1 MRPTI
6 NIDNYEE
13 IMFQLLEGDFDEQT
27 CNDLL
32 QQIEKDELFK
42 FEWEAWQ
49 KTRFVDPIENYL
61 VESRELETTIIQIA
75 EPEKRHRKLIFY
87 FSAAAT
93 FLLLIST
100 LFLLTADFNSK
111 SGKDFAKTDVQL
123 YTLDK
128 NAIASVKPT
137 VEPIMKQ
144 ESKLP
149 TKQRKVIETV
159 SVSEIIKPVES
170 IENTIAE
177 IRIHKDSVPIKTVV
191 LAKTEEKKTHY
202 KVTIETT
209 QLADISQLNNELAQN
224 RKGKIG
230 QILTNP
236 KLLFQRKLNGEPD
249 RIILLGDV
257 NSYLCINLNYT
268 EK

>member
-27 CNDLL
+27 RNDLL
-32 QQIEKDELFK
+32 TQIEEDELFK

-49 KTRFVDPIENYL
+49 KTRFSDPIENYL
-61 VESRELETTIIQIA
+61 DESRDLEASIIQIA
-75 EPEKRHRKLIFY
+75 EPEKHHRKLIFY
-87 FSAAAT
+87 ISAAAT
-93 FLLLIST
+93 LFLLIST

-111 SGKDFAKTDVQL
+111 SAKDFAKIKVKIITPDRIG
-123 YTLDK
+123 
-128 NAIASVKPT
+128 IASVKPT
-137 VEPIMKQ
+137 VEPVIKH
-144 ESKLP
+144 ESKIP
-149 TKQRKVIETV
+149 AKQRKMIE
-159 SVSEIIKPVES
+159 SISISEIKTPVEQT
-170 IENTIAE
+170 ENLVAE
-177 IRIHKDSVPIKTVV
+177 VMILKDSLPVKAIV
-191 LAKTEEKKTHY
+191 LAKIEEKKPRY

-209 QLADISQLNNELAQN
+209 LIADINQKNNEFAQN

>member
-49 KTRFVDPIENYL
+49 KTRFSDPIENYL

-111 SGKDFAKTDVQL
+111 SGKDFAKTAIQII
-123 YTLDK
+123 TPDK

-137 VEPIMKQ
+137 VEPIIMQ

-149 TKQRKVIETV
+149 TKQRKMIEPI
-159 SVSEIIKPVES
+159 SISEINNPVEQTKNS
-170 IENTIAE
+170 VAE
-177 IRIHKDSVPIKTVV
+177 VVILKDSLPVKAIV
-191 LAKTEEKKTHY
+191 LAKIDEKKTPY

-209 QLADISQLNNELAQN
+209 QLSDVIQNNNNLAQN
-224 RKGKIG
+224 NKVKIG
-230 QILTNP
+230 KVLTNTR
-236 KLLFQRKLNGEPD
+236 LFLQRKANGEPD
-249 RIILLGDV
+249 KLILFGID
-257 NSYLCINLNYT
+257 NNYLCFNLNYT